1 MSACPTRVASGRLR
15 SEKTTRDRYAIRGY
29 ASTAA
34 KHGVAIFTAIY
45 AALAG
50 HPWIPPVPDCA

>member
-1 MSACPTRVASGRLR
+1 MASGRLR